1 MGWRPG
7 SPPTV
12 TVYWDE
18 TLVATWGAQRNIL
31 HITGTERA
39 QPLIKWSV
47 AAVVGGRDVWG
58 NLKKKK
64 RREKQV
70 SIFITYDLPLL
81 QIPNYSSIK
90 K

>member
-1 MGWRPG
+1 MGSSEEHPAYNR
-7 SPPTV
+7 
-12 TVYWDE
+12 E
-18 TLVATWGAQRNIL
+18 RE
-31 HITGTERA
+31 GTA
-39 QPLIKWSV
+39 GNKMDV
-47 AAVVGGRDVWG
+47 AAAAAAVGGRDVQG

-64 RREKQV
+64 KEKQV

>member
-1 MGWRPG
+1 MGCHPG

-31 HITGTERA
+31 HITGRERA
-39 QPLIKWSV
+39 RPVIKWSV
-47 AAVVGGRDVWG
+47 AVAAAGGRDVWG
-58 NLKKKK
+58 NKK
-64 RREKQV
+64 REKQV